1 MVGFNTQASQI
12 SRFPGTDTEV
22 WGMLG
27 CIPSLWQDCNGTV
40 SFEELEQVLNS
51 ASMEG
56 WPSPCRGS
64 NQRMGSFMVD
74 HHFIYQFLSFSPSS
88 TFAQTDAIAIL
99 HIMAMEIS
107 WNLDFVSVSNRKPQK
122 SVRNIRVSQ
131 TRDLNR
137 SQAPLLQSFVV
148 SFGKS

>member
-1 MVGFNTQASQI
+1 
-12 SRFPGTDTEV
+12 
-22 WGMLG
+22 
-27 CIPSLWQDCNGTV
+27 
-40 SFEELEQVLNS
+40 
-51 ASMEG
+51 
-56 WPSPCRGS
+56 
-64 NQRMGSFMVD
+64 
-74 HHFIYQFLSFSPSS
+74 
-88 TFAQTDAIAIL
+88 
-99 HIMAMEIS
+99 MAMEIS